1 MHSRVCRSETYRVKS
16 TIYYTLL
23 GLTREL
29 NDLLGLRKSPKS
41 SSTSGLMSRSTTP
54 TTPGYLTLQSYHEPL
69 SASHPKRLVEEL
81 INELSETLSLYDAI
95 ISDEYSPLSS
105 GTDLTAHEQTTCD
118 FCGADVFQSFFECRK
133 CTAGQSGS
141 SDLGSYVV
149 CAGCYVEGRSCK
161 CLIMEPMQ
169 CRPFDDLLS
178 VRRQTVKVLQAGGS
192 QTVELEPWVP
202 FSG

>member
-16 TIYYTLL
+16 TTYYTLL

-29 NDLLGLRKSPKS
+29 NDLLDRRKSLKS
-41 SSTSGLMSRSTTP
+41 SSTSGSLSRSTTP
-54 TTPGYLTLQSYHEPL
+54 TTSRSLTLEAHHEPL
-69 SASHPKRLVEEL
+69 SASDAERSVEV
-81 INELSETLSLYDAI
+81 ISELSETLSLYDAI
-95 ISDEYSPLSS
+95 ISDEYSPLPSRI
-105 GTDLTAHEQTTCD
+105 DLTAHEQTTCD

-133 CTAGQSGS
+133 CTAGESGS
-141 SDLGSYVV
+141 SDHASYVV

-169 CRPFDDLLS
+169 CRPFDDLLN
-178 VRRQTVKVLQAGGS
+178 VRRQTVKALQAGGL

>member
-1 MHSRVCRSETYRVKS
+1 
-16 TIYYTLL
+16 
-23 GLTREL
+23 
-29 NDLLGLRKSPKS
+29 
-41 SSTSGLMSRSTTP
+41 MSRSATP
-54 TTPGYLTLQSYHEPL
+54 TTPGYLTLESHHEPL
-69 SASHPKRLVEEL
+69 NASNPERPVEEL
-81 INELSETLSLYDAI
+81 ISKLSETLSLYDTI

-105 GTDLTAHEQTTCD
+105 RIDPTAHERTTCD

-133 CTAGQSGS
+133 CTAGQSGP
-141 SDLGSYVV
+141 SDHGSYVV
-149 CAGCYVEGRSCK
+149 CPGCYVEGRSCK

-178 VRRQTVKVLQAGGS
+178 VRRQTVKALQAGGL

>member
-1 MHSRVCRSETYRVKS
+1 MLDR
-16 TIYYTLL
+16 
-23 GLTREL
+23 
-29 NDLLGLRKSPKS
+29 RKSPQS
-41 SSTSGLMSRSTTP
+41 SSTSGSMSRSTTP
-54 TTPGYLTLQSYHEPL
+54 TTPGYPTLESHHKPL
-69 SASHPKRLVEEL
+69 SASNPGRSVEDQL
-81 INELSETLSLYDAI
+81 IGKLSETLSLYDAI

-105 GTDLTAHEQTTCD
+105 GTDVTAQERTTCD

-133 CTAGQSGS
+133 CTTSQSGS
-141 SDLGSYVV
+141 SDHGSYVV

-178 VRRQTVKVLQAGGS
+178 VRRQTVKVLQAGGL
-192 QTVELEPWVP
+192 QKVEMEQWVP